1 MKGEG
6 MSLKQGAEFL
16 GTTEK
21 CLRRRID
28 RGLVPHRKVGRS
40 ILLWKSELEEWRQ
53 QLPGCD
59 VQTALENL
67 QNRNGNHSD

>member
-1 MKGEG
+1 MKSEG
-6 MSLKQGAEFL
+6 LSVKQASEFL
-16 GTTEK
+16 GLTEK

-28 RGLVPHRKVGRS
+28 RALVPHRKVGRS
-40 ILLWKSELEEWRQ
+40 ILLWKTELEEWRG

-67 QNRNGNHSD
+67 RNRNGAHD

>member
-6 MSLKQGAEFL
+6 ISVKKGAEWM

-28 RGLVPHRKVGRS
+28 RGLVPHKKVGRS

-59 VQTALENL
+59 VETALANL
-67 QNRNGNHSD
+67 KSRNGGHSD

>member
-6 MSLKQGAEFL
+6 MSLKDGAAFL
-16 GTTEK
+16 GLSEK
-21 CLRRRID
+21 TLRRRID
-28 RGLVPHRKVGRS
+28 RKLVPHRKVGRS

-59 VQTALENL
+59 PAQALQNSR
-67 QNRNGNHSD
+67 NRNGGHSD